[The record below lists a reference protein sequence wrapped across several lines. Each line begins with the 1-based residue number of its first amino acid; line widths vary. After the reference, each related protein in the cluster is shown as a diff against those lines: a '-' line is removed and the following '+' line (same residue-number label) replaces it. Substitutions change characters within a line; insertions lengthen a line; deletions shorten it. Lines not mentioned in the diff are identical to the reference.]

1 MQGNKIDVAQSRSK
15 ASTMKKISGDFRV
28 TFLKKDGAVRKMNA
42 RMMGDIPLKGGKST
56 LNPEQY
62 TTVFDTDKR
71 EYRAVNNDTII
82 ELTWVSK

>member
-1 MQGNKIDVAQSRSK
+1 
-15 ASTMKKISGDFRV
+15 
-28 TFLKKDGAVRKMNA
+28 MNA
-42 RMMGDIPLKGGKST
+42 RMKGDIPLKGGKST

>member
-15 ASTMKKISGDFRV
+15 ASTMKKIDGDFQV